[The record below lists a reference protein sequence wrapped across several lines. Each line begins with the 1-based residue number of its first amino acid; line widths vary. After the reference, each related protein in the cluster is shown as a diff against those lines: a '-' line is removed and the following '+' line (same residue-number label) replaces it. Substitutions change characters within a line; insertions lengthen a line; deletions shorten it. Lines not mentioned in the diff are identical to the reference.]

1 MASILVVDDESIIRG
16 VVTAALERE
25 GHSVREAPDGRSAV
39 AEAERALPDLVV
51 LDVGLPD
58 FDGWEVCRRLR
69 TRGDVPVLFLTALAD
84 EANLVRGLR
93 LGGDDYLPKPFN
105 PDVLSARVGALLR
118 RARRGEEGGREIV
131 RIGGVSVDLVAGEV
145 RCDGQ
150 PAKLTASEFRI
161 LASLVRRPGTVL
173 SSRDLMR
180 AAQGYDMPEDEANDI
195 VKVHVRRIRRK
206 IEPDPHE
213 PRYVLNVRG
222 LGYVVP
228 REVVQPTADA

>member
-1 MASILVVDDESIIRG
+1 MASILVVDDESLIRG
-16 VVTAALERE
+16 VVSAALERE
-25 GHSVREAPDGRSAV
+25 GHSVREASDGRSAV
-39 AEAERALPDLVV
+39 AEAEHSLPDLVV

-58 FDGWEVCRRLR
+58 IDGWEVCRRLR

-93 LGGDDYLPKPFN
+93 LGGDDYLTKPFN
-105 PDVLSARVGALLR
+105 PDVLAARVAALLR
-118 RARRGEEGGREIV
+118 RAHRPDQGIREVV

-145 RCDGQ
+145 RCDGVLV
-150 PAKLTASEFRI
+150 KLTASEFRI
-161 LASLVRRPGTVL
+161 LASLVRRPGAVL
-173 SSRDLMR
+173 SSHELMR

-206 IEPDPHE
+206 IEPDPDH

-228 REVVQPTADA
+228 REVVQPTGE

>member
-1 MASILVVDDESIIRG
+1 MASILVVDDESLIRG
-16 VVTAALERE
+16 VVSAALERE

-39 AEAERALPDLVV
+39 AEAEHSLPDLVV

-58 FDGWEVCRRLR
+58 VDGWEVCRRLR

-84 EANLVRGLR
+84 EANMVRGLR
-93 LGGDDYLPKPFN
+93 LGGDDYLTKPFN
-105 PDVLSARVGALLR
+105 PDVLSARVAALLR
-118 RARRGEEGGREIV
+118 RAHRPGQESREVV

-145 RCDGQ
+145 RCDGVVV
-150 PAKLTASEFRI
+150 KLTASEFRI
-161 LASLVRRPGTVL
+161 LASLVRRPGAVL
-173 SSRDLMR
+173 SSHELMR

-206 IEPDPHE
+206 IEPDPDH

-228 REVVQPTADA
+228 REVVQPTGE

>member
-1 MASILVVDDESIIRG
+1 MASILVVDDESLIRG
-16 VVTAALERE
+16 VVSAALERE

-39 AEAERALPDLVV
+39 AEAEHSLPDLVV

-58 FDGWEVCRRLR
+58 VDGWEVCRRLR

-84 EANLVRGLR
+84 EANMVRGLR
-93 LGGDDYLPKPFN
+93 LGGDDYLTKPFN
-105 PDVLSARVGALLR
+105 PDVLSARVAALLR
-118 RARRGEEGGREIV
+118 RAHRPDQGSREIV

-145 RCDGQ
+145 RCDGVVV
-150 PAKLTASEFRI
+150 KLTASEFRI
-161 LASLVRRPGTVL
+161 LASLVRRPGAVL
-173 SSRDLMR
+173 SSHELMR

-206 IEPDPHE
+206 IEPDPDH

-228 REVVQPTADA
+228 REVVQPIGE